1 MTTKNN
7 NRLKVIKSV
16 IEEINEFNS
25 MNNSKF
31 IPSAFGCDIH
41 LAYENIENNYA
52 KLNGNKSSKE
62 WGELRYDTVYLK
74 LMEDSVNMTKEQVI
88 EVIDYL
94 QAWLTL
100 QKEGLEA

>member
-1 MTTKNN
+1 MTIDN
-7 NRLKVIKSV
+7 NRSEIIQNV
-16 IEEINEFNS
+16 IEEINQFNS
-25 MNNSKF
+25 MENSKF

-41 LAYENIENNYA
+41 LAYENIENEYA
-52 KLNGNKSSKE
+52 KLNGNIPSKE

-94 QAWLTL
+94 QTWLTK
-100 QKEGLEA
+100 QKEGRDE